1 MKNKMK
7 NQLPTYVKLNGVY
20 STNIYYE
27 TFPKEKNKGYI
38 HMNIPIWNDDVKSAM
53 ETFIVGD
60 FSQISVKETKNKDGR
75 YTLVSGSNF
84 QNNLLN
90 GLQLYKHIEGLLY
103 SIYNND
109 YEFGV
114 ENTIK
119 APPSKI
125 VSIEIIK
132 EDLTIS

>member
-1 MKNKMK
+1 MKTQNIPK
-7 NQLPTYVKLNGVY
+7 YVKLNGFY
-20 STNIYYE
+20 SKEVYYE
-27 TFPKEKNKGYI
+27 IQPKEKNKGYI
-38 HMNIPIWNDDVKSAM
+38 SMHIPTWNNEIEHALQ
-53 ETFIVGD
+53 TFFVGD
-60 FSQISVKETKNKDGR
+60 FSEIKVTPSKHNG
-75 YTLVSGSNF
+75 YTLTTKTNYV
-84 QNNLLN
+84 NNLLN

-132 EDLTIS
+132 EDLAIS